1 MCCVCFYFNFFFC
14 RLVSPLRKG
23 YSMENMPETYDTW
36 LDQVRDALRSI
47 NMHIEDWQGVWPFD
61 FVAEHEAGA
70 EPDAAAIKA
79 NRFWWREQ
87 NKSLNRECRKTPGCW
102 LPQGHQSE
110 CQPTYEPG
118 DYVKVEFPD
127 ETTGIGEWMWMRVD
141 HRDDKQRLVFGALDN
156 EPLNDYTGKIK
167 LGSQLAVR
175 YAQVREYKKPT
186 EFKPRS

>member
-1 MCCVCFYFNFFFC
+1 
-14 RLVSPLRKG
+14 
-23 YSMENMPETYDTW
+23 MENMPETYDTW